1 MAGTLRNAR
10 SHTDDTDARAGVS
23 LKFRASDVLITFRA
37 ADEKIDMRRPIPAT
51 IATSATLFRL
61 VSA

>member
-10 SHTDDTDARAGVS
+10 SHTDDTDARAGVR
-23 LKFRASDVLITFRA
+23 FRAFDVLITFRA

-51 IATSATLFRL
+51 IATSATLF
-61 VSA
+61 

>member
-23 LKFRASDVLITFRA
+23 LEFRAFDVLITFRA
-37 ADEKIDMRRPIPAT
+37 AIAKTGIRRPIPAT
-51 IATSATLFRL
+51 IATSATLYGIY
-61 VSA
+61 